1 LDNTSTRF
9 SAPVALVLVLLASLL
24 GMWTAGDNVTNLD
37 VTVQEWIQRWQ
48 GNIPAAL
55 QRSGDMLGDTNA
67 AIAVLVLGIVVAAV
81 LRAWRIGA
89 FLVMVGFLRV
99 IGTGLK
105 PIFESPRPVTSEVRQ
120 RIYEMS
126 EGFGYPSGHSMT
138 ATMIATL
145 AVVIVWNATT
155 DAFIRS
161 AVLVM
166 ALGYAGLVGWSRI
179 WVGAHWPTDV
189 IGGWSYGVALVLIA
203 WVLTRP
209 LAGSDTR

>member
-1 LDNTSTRF
+1 
-9 SAPVALVLVLLASLL
+9 
-24 GMWTAGDNVTNLD
+24 
-37 VTVQEWIQRWQ
+37 
-48 GNIPAAL
+48 
-55 QRSGDMLGDTNA
+55 
-67 AIAVLVLGIVVAAV
+67 
-81 LRAWRIGA
+81 
-89 FLVMVGFLRV
+89 
-99 IGTGLK
+99 
-105 PIFESPRPVTSEVRQ
+105 
-120 RIYEMS
+120 
-126 EGFGYPSGHSMT
+126 MT

-155 DAFIRS
+155 DAFIRLT
-161 AVLVM
+161 VLVM